1 MASITSEIAS
11 SSSLPKW
18 EYDVFL
24 SFRGEDTRNNFTDHL
39 YAALDQK
46 GIKTFRD
53 NERLER
59 GQPIST
65 ELLNAIEK
73 SKFAIIVLSR
83 NYASS
88 SWCLDELVKMVECK
102 EETRLTVLP
111 VFYGVDPSD
120 VRKQTGSFAEAFAK
134 HEDLIKNEE
143 KLRSWRAA
151 LSQVANL
158 SGWDAR
164 NKQESTIIKEIIR
177 EILGDLN
184 SSYSYVHKD
193 LVGIKSRVEEME
205 DLCSSMGL
213 NDVRFIGI
221 WGMGGVGKTTL
232 AQVLYDKIHSHFD
245 GGSFLANVREKSGN
259 GGLVTLQKQLLSD
272 VLFES
277 NIDILDAQQGINVI
291 MNRLCCKRVL
301 VIIDDVDQL
310 IQLEALVGKRSWFSQ
325 GSVIIMTTRDQ
336 HLLLRHEVAEEE
348 IYEATLLNDDEALKL
363 FSLKAF
369 KQDYPSEGY
378 ELPSQKVIHYAQGL
392 PLALEIL
399 GSFLFHRNLDAWE
412 SLLGRLRECPESK
425 ILDVLQISFD
435 GLRRTEKKIFL
446 DIACFFKGMTKDRVA
461 NILRIPHYK
470 PNIDIDVLVE
480 KSLITIS
487 NGKLWMHDLLQ
498 ELGKEIVRCESLDEP
513 GGRSRLWLKEDIL
526 HVLIDN
532 AGTEKV
538 EGISK
543 MRNLRLLKE
552 DNVKV
557 NFEAFSKMR
566 NLRLLNIDNV
576 HLPQG
581 LSFLSSEL
589 RLMNWLGYPLKF
601 MPRNFHPNK
610 LVELIMPHSHIKQL
624 WEGVWSLEWLRIIDL
639 SDSRELIMTLDFA
652 RVPNL
657 EKLIL
662 KGCTKLSKIHASLG
676 DLKHLILLDLNGCT
690 CLKRLPSKINL
701 ESLEIFVLSSCSKLK
716 KFPEIVGNMSCLLEL
731 YLDGTAIEDLPLS
744 MEQLTGLIKLD
755 LTNCKNLSSLP
766 GATCSL
772 TSLKTLTLSGC
783 LKLDNMPMNLG
794 NLESLEELDVSGTA
808 IREPPSSIFCLKN
821 LKILSF
827 QGCNGLSS
835 KSWSWKK
842 PLNFL
847 LMTKT
852 PDLMGLVLPS
862 VSGLCSLTRLNIR
875 NCNLQ
880 AIPSDIGCLS
890 LLQELDLSGNNF
902 VFIPESINQLFK
914 LKRFWVENCK
924 SLQLLPELRLSP
936 CIDVWANG
944 CTSLESLLPFKMK
957 DNSQIFFYLLNCFQL
972 VDNQGRCDL
981 FTTMLREYFQE
992 STIKERFDVV
1002 IPGSEVPNWF
1012 RHQSVGASINPE
1024 VPSYSF
1030 KQFRGIALCVVFGP
1044 HQHRPPNNLA
1054 YPLYLS
1060 CHFKANGKG
1069 FRDCPLLRSS
1079 EEFDTVESDH
1089 RWFMYLL
1096 PNFFINLNSKEFLQ
1110 IADGSSCQ
1118 LEIEFRSWNRSI
1130 EIKKCGAHMVYE
1142 EEMEDLKQSMGQ
1154 SECSSNIIPYNEG
1167 VDVDHFEE
1175 DIKIKRSH
1183 DDENGASGE
1192 GSSSHIP
1199 HPKTKRVRPSDGE

>member
-1 MASITSEIAS
+1 MASLTSEIAS

-46 GIKTFRD
+46 GIRTFRD
-53 NERLER
+53 DERLER
-59 GQPIST
+59 GKSIST

-88 SWCLDELVKMVECK
+88 SWCLDELVKIVECK
-102 EETRLTVLP
+102 EETKLTVLP

-120 VRKQTGSFAEAFAK
+120 VRKQTSFAEAFAK

-143 KLRSWRAA
+143 KLQSWRAA
-151 LSQVANL
+151 LTQVANL

-164 NKQESTIIKEIIR
+164 NKQESTIIKEIVR

-193 LVGIKSRVEEME
+193 LVGIKSRVKEME
-205 DLCSSMGL
+205 DLCLGMGL

-232 AQVLYDKIHSHFD
+232 ARVLYDKIHSHFD
-245 GGSFLANVREKSGN
+245 GSSFLANVREKSGN
-259 GGLVTLQKQLLSD
+259 GGLVALQKQLLSD

-277 NIDILDAQQGINVI
+277 NINILDAQQGINVI

-301 VIIDDVDQL
+301 VILDDVDQL
-310 IQLEALVGKRSWFSQ
+310 EQLEALVGKRSWFGQ

-336 HLLLRHEVAEEE
+336 HLLLRHEVTEKE
-348 IYEATLLNDDEALKL
+348 IYKARLLNDDEALKL

-378 ELPSQKVIHYAQGL
+378 ELPSQKVIYYAQGL

-399 GSFLFHRNLDAWE
+399 GSFLVRRNLDAWE
-412 SLLGRLRECPESK
+412 SLLGRLQECPESK

-461 NILRIPHYK
+461 NILRTPHSR
-470 PNIDIDVLVE
+470 PDVDIDVLME

-487 NGKLWMHDLLQ
+487 NGTLWMHDLLQ
-498 ELGKEIVRCESLDEP
+498 ELGKEIVRCESPDEP

-538 EGISK
+538 EGIFLNSSP
-543 MRNLRLLKE
+543 NKE

-566 NLRLLNIDNV
+566 NLRLLNIGNV

-601 MPRNFHPNK
+601 MPTNFHPNK
-610 LVELIMPHSHIKQL
+610 LVQLIMPHSHIKQL

-662 KGCTKLSKIHASLG
+662 RGCTKLSMIHASLG
-676 DLKHLILLDLNGCT
+676 DLKHLILLDLNGCK
-690 CLKRLPSKINL
+690 CLKSLPCKISW
-701 ESLEIFVLSSCSKLK
+701 ESLEIFILSGCSKLK
-716 KFPEIVGNMSCLLEL
+716 KFPEIVGNMSRLLEL
-731 YLDGTAIEDLPLS
+731 YLDETAIEDLPLS
-744 MEQLTGLIKLD
+744 MEQLTGLIKLV

-766 GATCSL
+766 GAICSL
-772 TSLKTLTLSGC
+772 TSLKTLTLCGC

-794 NLESLEELDVSGTA
+794 NLEGLEELDVSGTA
-808 IREPPSSIFCLKN
+808 IREPPSSICCLKN

-852 PDLMGLVLPS
+852 PDLTGLVLPS
-862 VSGLCSLTRLNIR
+862 VSGLSSLTELNIR

-890 LLQELDLSGNNF
+890 SLEKLDLSGNNF
-902 VFIPESINQLFK
+902 VFIPQSINQLSN
-914 LKRFWVENCK
+914 LREFWVANCK
-924 SLQLLPELRLSP
+924 SLQLLPELRSRNY
-936 CIDVWANG
+936 IEVWANG
-944 CTSLESLLPFKMK
+944 CTSLESLLPFKK
-957 DNSQIFFYLLNCFQL
+957 KNDHPNFYLYLLDCFQL
-972 VDNQGRCDL
+972 VENQGRCDL

-992 STIKERFDVV
+992 STIKERKRFDVF

-1012 RHQSVGASINPE
+1012 RHQSVGASINLE
-1024 VPSYSF
+1024 LPSYLF
-1030 KQFRGIALCVVFGP
+1030 KQFRGIALCAVFRP
-1044 HQHRPPNNLA
+1044 HLHHPPSNLIYSLA
-1054 YPLYLS
+1054 
-1060 CHFKANGKG
+1060 CHIKANGNWFSGTPCVRFLK
-1069 FRDCPLLRSS
+1069 
-1079 EEFDTVESDH
+1079 EFYTVESDH

-1096 PNFFINLNSKEFLQ
+1096 PNYFQHFLRKEFLQ

-1118 LEIEFRSWNRSI
+1118 LEIEFLSWDPRT
-1130 EIKKCGAHMVYE
+1130 EIKKCGAHMV
-1142 EEMEDLKQSMGQ
+1142 
-1154 SECSSNIIPYNEG
+1154 
-1167 VDVDHFEE
+1167 
-1175 DIKIKRSH
+1175 
-1183 DDENGASGE
+1183 
-1192 GSSSHIP
+1192 
-1199 HPKTKRVRPSDGE
+1199 

>member
-11 SSSLPKW
+11 SSSSWLKW
-18 EYDVFL
+18 TYDAFV
-24 SFRGEDTRNNFTDHL
+24 SFRDEDTGNNFTDHL

-46 GIKTFRD
+46 EIRTFRD

-59 GQPIST
+59 GKFIST
-65 ELLNAIEK
+65 ELLDAIEK
-73 SKFAIIVLSR
+73 SRFAIIVLSR

-88 SWCLDELVKMVECK
+88 SRCLNELVKIVECK
-102 EETRLTVLP
+102 EEARLTVLP
-111 VFYGVDPSD
+111 VFYDVDPSD

-134 HEDLIKNEE
+134 HEDLINNEE

-164 NKQESTIIKEIIR
+164 NKRESTIIKEIVG

-184 SSYSYVHKD
+184 ASYSYVHKD
-193 LVGIKSRVEEME
+193 LVGINSRVGEIE
-205 DLCSSMGL
+205 DICSSMGL

-232 AQVLYDKIHSHFD
+232 ARVLYDKIHSHFD
-245 GGSFLANVREKSGN
+245 GSSFLANVRERSEN

-277 NIDILDAQQGINVI
+277 NIDILDAQQGINMI

-301 VIIDDVDQL
+301 VILDDVDQL
-310 IQLEALVGKRSWFSQ
+310 IQLETLVGKRSWFGQ

-336 HLLLRHEVAEEE
+336 HLLLRHEVAKEEM
-348 IYEATLLNDDEALKL
+348 YKATLLNDDEALKL

-369 KQDYPSEGY
+369 KQDYPLKGY
-378 ELPSQKVIHYAQGL
+378 LLPSQKVIYYARGL

-399 GSFLFHRNLDAWE
+399 GSFLFDRNLNAWE

-425 ILDVLQISFD
+425 ISDVLQIGFD
-435 GLRRTEKKIFL
+435 GLRSTEKKVFL
-446 DIACFFKGMTKDRVA
+446 DIACFLKGMTRDRVA
-461 NILRIPHYK
+461 HILQTPYYK
-470 PNIDIDVLVE
+470 PYIDIDVLVE
-480 KSLITIS
+480 KSFITIS
-487 NGKLWMHDLLQ
+487 DGTLWMHDLLQ
-498 ELGKEIVRCESLDEP
+498 ELGKEIVRCESPDEP

-526 HVLIDN
+526 HLLIDS

-538 EGISK
+538 ECIFLNSSP
-543 MRNLRLLKE
+543 NKE

-566 NLRLLNIDNV
+566 KLRLLKIGNV
-576 HLPQG
+576 HLLEG

-610 LVELIMPHSHIKQL
+610 LVELIMPHSRIKQL

-639 SDSRELIMTLDFA
+639 SDSRELIKILDFA

-662 KGCTKLSKIHASLG
+662 KGCTKLSKIDASIG

-690 CLKRLPSKINL
+690 CLKSLPCKINL
-701 ESLEIFVLSSCSKLK
+701 ESLEIFILSSCSKLK
-716 KFPEIVGNMSCLLEL
+716 KFPEIVGNMSQLLEL
-731 YLDGTAIEDLPLS
+731 YLDGTAIEGLPLS
-744 MEQLTGLIKLD
+744 LEQLTGLLKLD
-755 LTNCKNLSSLP
+755 LTNCKILPSLP
-766 GATCSL
+766 GTICSL

-783 LKLDNMPMNLG
+783 LKLDNMPMNLE
-794 NLESLEELDVSGTA
+794 NLEGLEELDVSGTA
-808 IREPPSSIFCLKN
+808 IRELPSSIYCLKS

-842 PLNFL
+842 LLNFL
-847 LMTKT
+847 LMKKT

-862 VSGLCSLTRLNIR
+862 MSGLSSLTRLNIR

-880 AIPSDIGCLS
+880 AISSDIGCLS
-890 LLQELDLSGNNF
+890 SLEELDLSGNNF
-902 VFIPESINQLFK
+902 VFIPESINQLSN
-914 LKRFWVENCK
+914 LREFWVENCK
-924 SLQLLPELRLSP
+924 SLQLLPELGFSHY
-936 CIDVWANG
+936 IEVWANG
-944 CTSLESLLPFKMK
+944 CTSLEMLLPLEIK
-957 DNSQIFFYLLNCFQL
+957 DDYYNIYFSLLNCFQF
-972 VDNQGRCDL
+972 DNQGRCDL
-981 FTTMLREYFQE
+981 FTTMLRQYFQD

-1012 RHQSVGASINPE
+1012 RHQSVGASINLE
-1024 VPSYSF
+1024 VPSYLF
-1030 KQFRGIALCVVFGP
+1030 KQIRGIALCAVFRP
-1044 HQHRPPNNLA
+1044 LQHHPPNLC
-1054 YPLYLS
+1054 LI
-1060 CHFKANGKG
+1060 CHFKANGNSVGCHLCTG
-1069 FRDCPLLRSS
+1069 FWEMS
-1079 EEFDTVESDH
+1079 DTFESDH
-1089 RWFMYLL
+1089 RWFMYLC
-1096 PNFFINLNSKEFLQ
+1096 PNYLFKFYSPKEFYQ

-1118 LEIEFRSWNRSI
+1118 LEIVFKPNHTSMI

-1142 EEMEDLKQSMGQ
+1142 EEMEDLKESMGQ
-1154 SECSSNIIPYNEG
+1154 NECNSSIILYNEG
-1167 VDVDHFEE
+1167 VDIGHFEE
-1175 DIKIKRSH
+1175 NIKIKRKL

-1192 GSSSHIP
+1192 GSSTHIP
-1199 HPKTKRVRPSDGE
+1199 HPKTKRVRLSDSE

>member
-1 MASITSEIAS
+1 
-11 SSSLPKW
+11 
-18 EYDVFL
+18 
-24 SFRGEDTRNNFTDHL
+24 
-39 YAALDQK
+39 
-46 GIKTFRD
+46 
-53 NERLER
+53 
-59 GQPIST
+59 
-65 ELLNAIEK
+65 
-73 SKFAIIVLSR
+73 
-83 NYASS
+83 
-88 SWCLDELVKMVECK
+88 MVECK

-143 KLRSWRAA
+143 KLQSWRAA
-151 LSQVANL
+151 LTQVANL

-164 NKQESTIIKEIIR
+164 NKQESTIIKEIVR

-184 SSYSYVHKD
+184 SSYSYVQKD

-213 NDVRFIGI
+213 NDVCFIGI

-232 AQVLYDKIHSHFD
+232 ARVLYDKIHSHFD
-245 GGSFLANVREKSGN
+245 GSSFLANVREKSGN

-291 MNRLCCKRVL
+291 MSKLCCKRVL
-301 VIIDDVDQL
+301 VILDDVDQL
-310 IQLEALVGKRSWFSQ
+310 IQLEALVGRRSWFGQ

-336 HLLLRHEVAEEE
+336 HLLLRHEVTEEE
-348 IYEATLLNDDEALKL
+348 IYKATLLNDDEALKL

-369 KQDYPSEGY
+369 KQDYPSKGY
-378 ELPSQKVIHYAQGL
+378 ELPSQKVIYYARGL

-435 GLRRTEKKIFL
+435 GLRRTEKNIFL
-446 DIACFFKGMTKDRVA
+446 DIACFFKGMTKDHVA
-461 NILRIPHYK
+461 NMLRTPHYK

-487 NGKLWMHDLLQ
+487 DGKLWMHDLLQ
-498 ELGKEIVRCESLDEP
+498 ELGKEIVRCESPNEP

-526 HVLIDN
+526 HLLIDS

-538 EGISK
+538 EGIFLNSSP
-543 MRNLRLLKE
+543 NKE

-566 NLRLLNIDNV
+566 NLRLLKIDNV

-581 LSFLSSEL
+581 LGFLSSEL
-589 RLMNWLGYPLKF
+589 RLMNWLGYPLKS
-601 MPRNFHPNK
+601 MPRKFNPDK

-624 WEGVWSLEWLRIIDL
+624 WEGNWSLEWLRIIDL

-676 DLKHLILLDLNGCT
+676 DLKHLILLDLNGCK
-690 CLKRLPSKINL
+690 CLKSLPCKINL
-701 ESLEIFVLSSCSKLK
+701 ESLEIFILSSCSKLK
-716 KFPEIVGNMSCLLEL
+716 KFPEIVGNMSHLLEL
-731 YLDGTAIEDLPLS
+731 YLDGTTIEDLPLSMEQLTRLIKLDLTNCKKLSSLPRVIFNLASLNTLTLSGCSKLHKMQENWGNLKGLKELDMSGTGIRDLPLS

-766 GATCSL
+766 GAICSL

-794 NLESLEELDVSGTA
+794 NLEGLEELDVSGTA

-842 PLNFL
+842 LLNFL

-862 VSGLCSLTRLNIR
+862 VSGLCSLTRLNMR

-880 AIPSDIGCLS
+880 AIPSDIVCLS
-890 LLQELDLSGNNF
+890 SLQQLDLSGNNF
-902 VFIPESINQLFK
+902 VFIPESINQLSK
-914 LKRFWVENCK
+914 LRVFCVENCK
-924 SLQLLPELRLSP
+924 SLQLLPALGSSA
-936 CIDVWANG
+936 DTVSVHANG
-944 CTSLESLLPFKMK
+944 CTSLESLLPFKIK
-957 DNSQIFFYLLNCFQL
+957 DNSQNYFHLLNCFQL
-972 VDNQGRCDL
+972 ADNQGRCDL
-981 FTTMLREYFQE
+981 FTTMLREYYQE
-992 STIKERFDVV
+992 STITERFDVV

-1012 RHQSVGASINPE
+1012 RHQSVGASINLE
-1024 VPSYSF
+1024 LPSYLF
-1030 KQFRGIALCVVFGP
+1030 KQFRGIALCAVFRP
-1044 HQHRPPNNLA
+1044 PQHRPPNHRSYKLV
-1054 YPLYLS
+1054 LTCS
-1060 CHFKANGKG
+1060 FKANGNYFTDRPFITFSK
-1069 FRDCPLLRSS
+1069 
-1079 EEFDTVESDH
+1079 EFETVESDH

-1096 PNFFINLNSKEFLQ
+1096 PNSFQKEFLQ

-1118 LEIEFRSWNRSI
+1118 LEIEFKPTYFAFPFQKEFHQIADGSSCRIAEIEFKNSI

-1142 EEMEDLKQSMGQ
+1142 EEMEDLKQSRGQ
-1154 SECSSNIIPYNEG
+1154 SERSSSIIPYNEG
-1167 VDVDHFEE
+1167 IDVDHFEE
-1175 DIKIKRSH
+1175 DIKIKRSR

-1192 GSSSHIP
+1192 GSSTHIP
-1199 HPKTKRVRPSDGE
+1199 HPETKRVRPSDGE